1 MKIKS
6 GIFGTVQGT
15 EGKKERTSVS
25 KSDSSSEVP
34 KDGVSLSEDGSFI
47 QVLRQAAQGQE
58 PLRSEL
64 VEQAK
69 QDLESGLLGTQKDYE
84 QAINALMQEL

>member
-1 MKIKS
+1 MKIKPGTFGAIQTTDSKKGRSSAS
-6 GIFGTVQGT
+6 GA
-15 EGKKERTSVS
+15 E
-25 KSDSSSEVP
+25 DSGAAP
-34 KDGVSLSEDGSFI
+34 KDGVSLSESGSFI

-69 QDLESGLLGTQKDYE
+69 QDLESGLLGTKEEYE
-84 QAINALMQEL
+84 QAINALLQEL

>member
-15 EGKKERTSVS
+15 ESKKDRVS
-25 KSDSSSEVP
+25 NSKTEESSAAP
-34 KDGVSLSEDGSFI
+34 KDGVSLSQDGSFI

-58 PLRSEL
+58 PLRTEL

-69 QDLESGLLGTQKDYE
+69 QDLEKGILGSAEDYE
-84 QAINALMQEL
+84 QAINALLQEL

>member
-1 MKIKS
+1 MKIKP

-15 EGKKERTSVS
+15 ENKKERSVAKTDGS
-25 KSDSSSEVP
+25 PEAP
-34 KDGVSLSEDGSFI
+34 KDGVSLSEDGSFM

-69 QDLESGLLGTQKDYE
+69 QDLANGLLGSKEDYE
-84 QAINALMQEL
+84 QAINALLQEL